1 MADYLLGRD
10 VNFTQNSYT
19 IQGGK
24 YYIPSFYA
32 QDNFKLT
39 RRLTLNLGMRWEIYT
54 PWREDNGQMAMY
66 FPGAQSRTFPTAPLG
81 FIYQTDPQYTY
92 VTDAVNIGP
101 RIGFA
106 WDVFG
111 DGKTSVRGSYAVSYD
126 GLHSEYLLAGNQPFS
141 LSVAI
146 NNPGTLSNPYANTR
160 NPFPY
165 KVDPAN
171 AKFDLPAT
179 IGGNPASPFEAAY
192 VQNVS
197 FTIQRQLS
205 ASWMAQAGYIGNYG
219 RKLPV
224 QNEFNPAVY
233 AAGQSTTA
241 NTDARRRLAP
251 VYRGFNASSW
261 DANSSYNA
269 LQTMVTKRLA
279 NGFTLV
285 GHYTWSRAIDDSC
298 QQETLDQCLQQDPFN
313 RLGSRGLS
321 EFDRRH
327 VAVFSYLYEL
337 PFFKSGNP
345 ALKQTLGG
353 WRIAGINTFQT
364 GNPLTVTTGSD
375 VSLTAVGRDRPDLIG
390 DPALSSNRS
399 TQDKMAQ
406 WFSPSAFRRN
416 AAGTYGNAGR
426 DIIIG
431 PGSWNWDL
439 SFQKDF
445 RLGSDRRRLE
455 FRADLFNSLNHPNLG
470 SPATNFGTPQSF
482 GRITS
487 TGSARVV
494 QLALRYQF

>member
-1 MADYLLGRD
+1 
-10 VNFTQNSYT
+10 
-19 IQGGK
+19 
-24 YYIPSFYA
+24 
-32 QDNFKLT
+32 
-39 RRLTLNLGMRWEIYT
+39 
-54 PWREDNGQMAMY
+54 
-66 FPGAQSRTFPTAPLG
+66 
-81 FIYQTDPQYTY
+81 
-92 VTDAVNIGP
+92 
-101 RIGFA
+101 
-106 WDVFG
+106 
-111 DGKTSVRGSYAVSYD
+111 
-126 GLHSEYLLAGNQPFS
+126 LHSEYLLSGNQPFS

-146 NNPGTLSNPYANTR
+146 NNPGPLSNPYANIK

-165 KVDPAN
+165 TVDPAN
-171 AKFDLPAT
+171 AKFDLPAS
-179 IGGNPASPFEAAY
+179 IGGHPMSAFEAAY

-197 FTIQRQLS
+197 FTVQRQLS

-219 RKLPV
+219 RKLPG
-224 QNEFNPAVY
+224 QNEFNPAIFRPG
-233 AAGQSTTA
+233 ATTA

-251 VYRGFNASSW
+251 TYRGFFGSSW
-261 DANSSYNA
+261 DSNSSYNA
-269 LQTMVTKRLA
+269 LQTMLTKRLA
-279 NGFTLV
+279 NGFTLA
-285 GHYTWSRAIDDSC
+285 GHYTFSRAIDDSC

-337 PFFKSGNP
+337 PFFKQASP
-345 ALKQTLGG
+345 LWRQTLSG

-375 VSLTAVGRDRPDLIG
+375 VSLTGVGRDRPDLIG
-390 DPALSSNRS
+390 DPALSRDRS
-399 TQDKMAQ
+399 TNEKTAQ
-406 WFSPSAFRRN
+406 WFDTSGFRRN

-431 PGSWNWDL
+431 PGSWNWDV

-445 RLGSDRRRLE
+445 SLGSDRRRLE
-455 FRADLFNSLNHPNLG
+455 FRADLFNSVNHPNLG
-470 SPATNFGTPQSF
+470 SPATNFNTPQSF